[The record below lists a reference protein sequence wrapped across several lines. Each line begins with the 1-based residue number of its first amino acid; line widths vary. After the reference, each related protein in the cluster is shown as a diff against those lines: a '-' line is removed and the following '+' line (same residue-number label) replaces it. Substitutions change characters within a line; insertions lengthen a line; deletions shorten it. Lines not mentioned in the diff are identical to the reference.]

1 MVFSTDKSGIRW
13 RFTFKVDD
21 LDFADDIAQISSTN
35 QQIQE
40 KTTKLEEEASRLG
53 LKVNTE
59 RTKVTRINGRN
70 QDKIVIN

>member
-1 MVFSTDKSGIRW
+1 MA
-13 RFTFKVDD
+13 
-21 LDFADDIAQISSTN
+21 LDGGLHSNLMTWILQSDIAQISSTN

-59 RTKVTRINGRN
+59 KTKVTGFNARN